1 MLCVPLTVLLLLLLL
16 HQVPETVDG
25 WKVVKLP
32 LRRHGRHLDH
42 TVMLDFYTKLDAFLQ
57 GRRCEL
63 DY

>member
-1 MLCVPLTVLLLLLLL
+1 LLLLLLPVIY
-16 HQVPETVDG
+16 QVPETVDG
-25 WKVVKLP
+25 WKVLKLP

>member
-1 MLCVPLTVLLLLLLL
+1 
-16 HQVPETVDG
+16 VPENVDG
-25 WKVVKLP
+25 WKVLKLP